1 MPRQNVN
8 PMSRSMHTRNSFEKK
23 QSPYNKMRNVNYGAS
38 QRKHTA
44 VVLRKR
50 RNSDKSSTPLLFHQ
64 KANED
69 FIVTD
74 QVLKTEGT
82 FLLLLFFLDI
92 LFGHLALTSFFFS
105 YLMFVHLDI
114 TVALAYVVSIY
125 SHLMTQFMHLSWR

>member
-1 MPRQNVN
+1 
-8 PMSRSMHTRNSFEKK
+8 
-23 QSPYNKMRNVNYGAS
+23 MRNVNYGAS

-44 VVLRKR
+44 VILRKR
-50 RNSDKSSTPLLFHQ
+50 RDSDKSSAPLLFHQ

-92 LFGHLALTSFFFS
+92 LFGHLMLASFF
-105 YLMFVHLDI
+105 YLYRTFVHLDI

-125 SHLMTQFMHLSWR
+125 SHLVTQFMHLSWR

>member
-82 FLLLLFFLDI
+82 FLLLLFFLNI
-92 LFGHLALTSFFFS
+92 LFGHLVLTSFFFS
-105 YLMFVHLDI
+105 YRMSVHLDI